1 LLTIVVDMLRRRP
14 AAENPPLSATRTN
27 AVRLVSRSIAAS
39 DYPLTRDNASG
50 FNRIIRSR
58 RSLHLPNST
67 EPAFRGRR
75 PVQEDAMSDLS
86 YVADSLVKTGLRP
99 SRRTVKRAALGLA
112 VALGVAGAA
121 EFGYGYLTT
130 GRYLESTDDAY
141 VKADS
146 TIISPKVSGY
156 IAQVLVGD
164 NEPVKSGQLLA
175 RIDDR
180 DFRTALKQAQAD
192 VAGSEAAVR
201 NLDAQ
206 IALQQPLIEQG
217 TADIAAADANL
228 KFAQEERARY
238 DDLMRTGSG
247 TIQRAQQTDAA
258 LREKIAQLQHGKSGL
273 LAAERKVDVLTTD
286 RAKAVAQLDRARAV
300 EQQAALNLSYTEI
313 TAPVDGTVGAR
324 SLRVGQ
330 YVQAGTQLMAVVPLD
345 AVYVVANFKE
355 TQLTHVRNGQP
366 VEIRID
372 SFHAT
377 KLKGHVDSL
386 SPASGLEFALL
397 PPDNATGNFTKI
409 VQRVPV
415 KIVLDDHSLS
425 GLLRP
430 GMSAEPTVDTK
441 ATVLAEREASSKVA
455 ADAASARSHGG

>member
-1 LLTIVVDMLRRRP
+1 MLMDVTAPSLRT
-14 AAENPPLSATRTN
+14 PPLQEN
-27 AVRLVSRSIAAS
+27 AMTTISYV
-39 DYPLTRDNASG
+39 
-50 FNRIIRSR
+50 
-58 RSLHLPNST
+58 
-67 EPAFRGRR
+67 
-75 PVQEDAMSDLS
+75 SDLPS
-86 YVADSLVKTGLRP
+86 KIIFRP
-99 SRRTVKRAALGLA
+99 SRQAIKRAALALA
-112 VALGVAGAA
+112 LTLGIAGAA
-121 EFGYGYLTT
+121 DFGYGYLTT

-146 TIISPKVSGY
+146 TIVAPKVSGY
-156 IAQVLVGD
+156 IAEVLVSD
-164 NEPVKSGQLLA
+164 NQPVKAGQVLA

-180 DFRTALKQAQAD
+180 DFEAALAQARAD
-192 VAGSEAAVR
+192 VDASEAAVR

-206 IALQQPLIEQG
+206 IALQQPIIEQES
-217 TADIAAADANL
+217 ADVAAAEANL
-228 KFAQEERARY
+228 KFAQEEQARY
-238 DDLMRTGSG
+238 YGLMKTGSG

-273 LAAERKVDVLTTD
+273 LAAHKKVDVLTTE
-286 RAKAVAQLDRARAV
+286 RAKAAAQVDRARAV
-300 EQQAALNLSYTEI
+300 ERQMALNLSHTKI

-324 SLRVGQ
+324 SLRIGQ
-330 YVQAGTQLMAVVPLD
+330 FVQAGTQLMAVVPLD

-355 TQLTHVRNGQP
+355 TQLTHVRNGQQ

-372 SFHAT
+372 SFHST

-415 KIVLDDHSLS
+415 KIVLDDHNLT

-430 GMSAEPTVDTK
+430 GMSAEPTVNTK
-441 ATVLAEREASSKVA
+441 ATVLAEH
-455 ADAASARSHGG
+455 DQQASATRLASNSVK

>member
-1 LLTIVVDMLRRRP
+1 
-14 AAENPPLSATRTN
+14 
-27 AVRLVSRSIAAS
+27 
-39 DYPLTRDNASG
+39 
-50 FNRIIRSR
+50 
-58 RSLHLPNST
+58 
-67 EPAFRGRR
+67 
-75 PVQEDAMSDLS
+75 MSDLA
-86 YVADSLVKTGLRP
+86 YATDSHTKTKLRP
-99 SRRTVKRAALGLA
+99 SRQAIRRVGVALA

-121 EFGYGYLTT
+121 DFGYGYLTT

-146 TIISPKVSGY
+146 TIVAPKVSGY

-164 NEPVKSGQLLA
+164 NQPVKAGQLLA

-180 DFRTALKQAQAD
+180 DFRTALDQAQAD
-192 VAGSEAAVR
+192 VAASAAAVR

-206 IALQQPLIEQG
+206 IALQQPVIEQG
-217 TADIAAADANL
+217 TADVAAAEANL
-228 KFAQEERARY
+228 KFAQQERARY
-238 DDLMRTGSG
+238 DDLMKTGAG

-258 LREKIAQLQHGKSGL
+258 LREKIAQLQHGKSAL
-273 LAAERKVDVLTTD
+273 LAAERKVDVLTTE
-286 RAKAVAQLDRARAV
+286 RAKAVAQLDHARAV
-300 EQQAALNLSYTEI
+300 AQQAALNLSYTNI

-330 YVQAGTQLMAVVPLD
+330 FVQAGTQLMAVVPLD

-355 TQLTHVRNGQP
+355 TQLTYVRNGQP

-372 SFHAT
+372 GFHDT
-377 KLKGHVDSL
+377 KLRGHVDSL
-386 SPASGLEFALL
+386 APASGLEFALL

-415 KIVLDDHSLS
+415 KIALDDRSLN

-441 ATVLAEREASSKVA
+441 ATVLAERDANRRSARMSPGVGRAAAKPNEFSSGASSSPA
-455 ADAASARSHGG
+455 G

>member
-1 LLTIVVDMLRRRP
+1 M
-14 AAENPPLSATRTN
+14 
-27 AVRLVSRSIAAS
+27 
-39 DYPLTRDNASG
+39 
-50 FNRIIRSR
+50 
-58 RSLHLPNST
+58 ST
-67 EPAFRGRR
+67 A
-75 PVQEDAMSDLS
+75 S
-86 YVADSLVKTGLRP
+86 YVSDVKPKIGLRP
-99 SRRTVKRAALGLA
+99 SQKAVKRAALALA
-112 VALGVAGAA
+112 LVLGIAGAA
-121 EFGYGYLTT
+121 DFGYGYATT
-130 GRYLESTDDAY
+130 GRYLETTDDAY

-156 IAQVLVGD
+156 IAEVQVGD
-164 NEPVKSGQLLA
+164 NEKVKAGQLLA

-180 DFRTALKQAQAD
+180 DFKAALDQAHAD
-192 VAGSEAAVR
+192 VDASEAAVR

-206 IALQQPLIEQG
+206 ISLQAPIIEQG
-217 TADIAAADANL
+217 TADVAAAEANL
-228 KFAQEERARY
+228 QFAQEEQARY
-238 DDLMRTGSG
+238 DGLMKTGSG

-258 LREKIAQLQHGKSGL
+258 LREKAAQLQHGKSGL
-273 LAAERKVDVLTTD
+273 LAAQRKVDVLTTD

-300 EQQAALNLSYTEI
+300 EAQAALNLSYTRI

-366 VEIRID
+366 VEIEID
-372 SFHAT
+372 SFHGT
-377 KLKGHVDSL
+377 KLRGHVDSL

-415 KIVLDDHSLS
+415 KIVLDDHTLT

-430 GMSAEPTVDTK
+430 GMSAEPTINTK
-441 ATVLAEREASSKVA
+441 ATVLAERETNARLASDVTSTRTA
-455 ADAASARSHGG
+455 AKGACPLKNYPI

>member
-1 LLTIVVDMLRRRP
+1 MAI
-14 AAENPPLSATRTN
+14 
-27 AVRLVSRSIAAS
+27 
-39 DYPLTRDNASG
+39 
-50 FNRIIRSR
+50 
-58 RSLHLPNST
+58 
-67 EPAFRGRR
+67 
-75 PVQEDAMSDLS
+75 S
-86 YVADSLVKTGLRP
+86 YVADVNTKMRIRL
-99 SRRTVKRAALGLA
+99 SRQAIKRAALVLA
-112 VALGVAGAA
+112 LAAGVAGATD
-121 EFGYGYLTT
+121 FGYGYLTT

-146 TIISPKVSGY
+146 TIVSPKVSGY
-156 IAQVLVGD
+156 LAEVLVGD
-164 NEPVKSGQLLA
+164 NQPVKAGQLLA

-180 DFRTALKQAQAD
+180 DFRTALDQAHAD
-192 VAGSEAAVR
+192 VAGAEAAVR

-206 IALQQPLIEQG
+206 IALQQPVIAQE
-217 TADIAAADANL
+217 TADVAAAEANL
-228 KFAQEERARY
+228 QFAREEQARY
-238 DDLMRTGSG
+238 DGLMKSGSG

-273 LAAERKVDVLTTD
+273 LAAEKKVDVLTTD

-300 EQQAALNLSYTEI
+300 EQQATLNLSYTQI
-313 TAPVDGTVGAR
+313 SAPVEGTIGAR

-330 YVQAGTQLMAVVPLD
+330 FVQAGTQLMAVVPLD

-355 TQLTHVRNGQP
+355 TQLTHVRDGQP

-372 SFHAT
+372 SFHST
-377 KLKGHVDSL
+377 RLRGHVDSL

-415 KIVLDDHSLS
+415 KIVLDDHRLT

-430 GMSAEPTVDTK
+430 GMSAEPVIDTK
-441 ATVLAEREASSKVA
+441 ATALAEREPNDRPVSRLAL
-455 ADAASARSHGG
+455 ARSNGG

>member
-1 LLTIVVDMLRRRP
+1 
-14 AAENPPLSATRTN
+14 
-27 AVRLVSRSIAAS
+27 
-39 DYPLTRDNASG
+39 
-50 FNRIIRSR
+50 
-58 RSLHLPNST
+58 
-67 EPAFRGRR
+67 
-75 PVQEDAMSDLS
+75 MSSQS
-86 YVADSLVKTGLRP
+86 YVADFHTKTSLRP
-99 SRRTVKRAALGLA
+99 SQQAIKRAALALA
-112 VALGVAGAA
+112 LTVSIAGAA
-121 EFGYGYLTT
+121 DFGYGYLTT

-146 TIISPKVSGY
+146 TIVAPKVSGY
-156 IAQVLVGD
+156 IAEVLVGD
-164 NEPVKSGQLLA
+164 NQQVKAGQLLA

-180 DFRTALKQAQAD
+180 DFRTALEQAQAD
-192 VAGSEAAVR
+192 VAAA
-201 NLDAQ
+201 
-206 IALQQPLIEQG
+206 E
-217 TADIAAADANL
+217 ANL
-228 KFAQEERARY
+228 KFAQEEQQRY
-238 DDLMRTGSG
+238 GDLMKSGSG

-258 LREKIAQLQHGKSGL
+258 LREKIAQLQHGKSAL

-286 RAKAVAQLDRARAV
+286 RAKAVAQLDRAQAV
-300 EQQAALNLSYTEI
+300 AQQAALNLSYTEI

-330 YVQAGTQLMAVVPLD
+330 FVQAGTQLMAVVPLE

-355 TQLTHVRNGQP
+355 TQLTYVRNGQP

-372 SFHAT
+372 SFHGT
-377 KLKGHVDSL
+377 RLKGHVDSL

-415 KIVLDDHSLS
+415 KIALDDRSLT

-441 ATVLAEREASSKVA
+441 ATVVAERQAKSRLASEIVSP
-455 ADAASARSHGG
+455 RPNGG

>member
-1 LLTIVVDMLRRRP
+1 MADFTYVTDL
-14 AAENPPLSATRTN
+14 
-27 AVRLVSRSIAAS
+27 
-39 DYPLTRDNASG
+39 
-50 FNRIIRSR
+50 
-58 RSLHLPNST
+58 
-67 EPAFRGRR
+67 
-75 PVQEDAMSDLS
+75 QE
-86 YVADSLVKTGLRP
+86 KTGFRP
-99 SRRTVKRAALGLA
+99 SRQAIKRAALGLA
-112 VALGVAGAA
+112 LALGIAA
-121 EFGYGYLTT
+121 AADFGYGYLTV

-146 TIISPKVSGY
+146 TIVSPKVSGY
-156 IAQVLVGD
+156 IAEVLVGD
-164 NEPVKSGQLLA
+164 NQPVKSGQLLA

-180 DFRTALKQAQAD
+180 DFKTALHQADAD
-192 VAGSEAAVR
+192 VAASEAEVR

-206 IALQQPLIEQG
+206 ITLQQPVIEQG

-228 KFAQEERARY
+228 QFAQEERARY
-238 DDLMRTGSG
+238 DGLMKSGSG

-273 LAAERKVDVLTTD
+273 LAAQRKIDVLATEK
-286 RAKAVAQLDRARAV
+286 AKAVAQLDHARAV
-300 EQQAALNLSYTEI
+300 EQQMALNLSYTEI
-313 TAPVDGTVGAR
+313 SAPVDGTVGAR

-330 YVQAGTQLMAVVPLD
+330 FVQAGTQLMAVVPLD

-372 SFHAT
+372 SFHGT
-377 KLKGHVDSL
+377 TLRGHVDSL

-415 KIVLDDHSLS
+415 KIVLDDHHLT

-441 ATVLAEREASSKVA
+441 AAVVAERDANNRLA
-455 ADAASARSHGG
+455 AGIAPARPNGG

>member
-1 LLTIVVDMLRRRP
+1 V
-14 AAENPPLSATRTN
+14 TN
-27 AVRLVSRSIAAS
+27 
-39 DYPLTRDNASG
+39 
-50 FNRIIRSR
+50 
-58 RSLHLPNST
+58 
-67 EPAFRGRR
+67 
-75 PVQEDAMSDLS
+75 LS
-86 YVADSLVKTGLRP
+86 YAADLHAKSSFRP
-99 SRRTVKRAALGLA
+99 SRQVIKRVALALA
-112 VALGVAGAA
+112 VSLGAA
-121 EFGYGYLTT
+121 AAADFGYGYFTT

-164 NEPVKSGQLLA
+164 NQPVKAGQLLA

-180 DFRTALKQAQAD
+180 DLRTALEQAQAD

-206 IALQQPLIEQG
+206 IALQQPIIEQG
-217 TADIAAADANL
+217 TADVAAAEANL

-238 DDLMRTGSG
+238 DDLMKSGSG

-258 LREKIAQLQHGKSGL
+258 LREKVAQLQHGKSAL
-273 LAAERKVDVLTTD
+273 LAAQKKVDVLTTD
-286 RAKAVAQLDRARAV
+286 RAKAVAQLERARAV
-300 EQQAALNLSYTEI
+300 AEQAALNLSYTEI
-313 TAPVDGTVGAR
+313 TAPVEGTVGAR

-330 YVQAGTQLMAVVPLD
+330 FVQAGTQLMAVVPLD

-355 TQLTHVRNGQP
+355 TQLTNVRNGQP

-372 SFHAT
+372 SFHGAR
-377 KLKGHVDSL
+377 LRGHVDSL

-415 KIVLDDHSLS
+415 KITLDDHSLT

-441 ATVLAEREASSKVA
+441 ATVLAQRQAKSRLASELALVRPNGS
-455 ADAASARSHGG
+455 

>member
-1 LLTIVVDMLRRRP
+1 M
-14 AAENPPLSATRTN
+14 A
-27 AVRLVSRSIAAS
+27 
-39 DYPLTRDNASG
+39 
-50 FNRIIRSR
+50 
-58 RSLHLPNST
+58 
-67 EPAFRGRR
+67 
-75 PVQEDAMSDLS
+75 DLS
-86 YVADSLVKTGLRP
+86 YAADSHTKTSLRP
-99 SRRTVKRAALGLA
+99 SRQAIKRAALALA
-112 VALGVAGAA
+112 LALGIAGAA
-121 EFGYGYLTT
+121 DFGYGYLTT

-146 TIISPKVSGY
+146 TIVSPKISGY
-156 IAQVLVGD
+156 LAQVLVGD
-164 NEPVKSGQLLA
+164 NEPVKAGQLLA

-180 DFRTALKQAQAD
+180 DFKTALEQAHAD

-217 TADIAAADANL
+217 SADVAAAEANL
-228 KFAQEERARY
+228 QFAQQEQSRY
-238 DDLMRTGSG
+238 DGLMKSGSG
-247 TIQRAQQTDAA
+247 TVQRAQQTDAE
-258 LREKIAQLQHGKSGL
+258 LRAKIAELQHGKSGL
-273 LAAERKVDVLTTD
+273 TAAQRKVDVLTTD
-286 RAKAVAQLDRARAV
+286 RAKAVAQLDHARAV

-324 SLRVGQ
+324 TLRVGQ
-330 YVQAGTQLMAVVPLD
+330 FVQAGTQLMAVVPLD

-366 VEIRID
+366 VELRID
-372 SFHAT
+372 SFHGT
-377 KLKGHVDSL
+377 KLTGHVDSL

-415 KIVLDDHSLS
+415 KIVLDDHSLT

-430 GMSAEPTVDTK
+430 GMSAEPVINTK
-441 ATVLAEREASSKVA
+441 ATVVAEREAGSRVA
-455 ADAASARSHGG
+455 ALVRPNKG

>member
-1 LLTIVVDMLRRRP
+1 MSTTSYAPD
-14 AAENPPLSATRTN
+14 AT
-27 AVRLVSRSIAAS
+27 SKI
-39 DYPLTRDNASG
+39 
-50 FNRIIRSR
+50 
-58 RSLHLPNST
+58 
-67 EPAFRGRR
+67 
-75 PVQEDAMSDLS
+75 
-86 YVADSLVKTGLRP
+86 GLRP
-99 SRRTVKRAALGLA
+99 SRKAIKRAALAL
-112 VALGVAGAA
+112 VLALGVAAA
-121 EFGYGYLTT
+121 ADFGYGYLTT
-130 GRYLESTDDAY
+130 GRYLETTDDAY

-164 NEPVKSGQLLA
+164 NQPVKAGHLLA

-180 DFRTALKQAQAD
+180 DFKAALDQADAD
-192 VAGSEAAVR
+192 VAAYEAAVR

-206 IALQQPLIEQG
+206 IALQQPIIEQG
-217 TADIAAADANL
+217 TADVAAAEANL
-228 KFAQEERARY
+228 KFAGEEQARY
-238 DDLMRTGSG
+238 DGLMKTGSG
-247 TIQRAQQTDAA
+247 TVQRAQQTDAA
-258 LREKIAQLQHGKSGL
+258 LRAGNAQLQHSKSGL
-273 LAAERKVDVLTTD
+273 LAAERKVEVLTTE

-300 EQQAALNLSYTEI
+300 EQQAALNLSYTQI

-330 YVQAGTQLMAVVPLD
+330 YVQAGTQLMAIVPLD

-366 VEIRID
+366 VELEID
-372 SFHAT
+372 SFRGT
-377 KLKGHVDSL
+377 KLRGHVDSL

-415 KIVLDDHSLS
+415 KIVLDDHSLT

-430 GMSAEPTVDTK
+430 GMSAEPTIDTK
-441 ATVLAEREASSKVA
+441 ATVLAERETKARLA
-455 ADAASARSHGG
+455 ADAALSRANGG